1 MRIIYKNS
9 SEYITNNEPRFFA
22 QFSMKEIAI
31 DDYALFAAYDDQYL
45 YLIWEMI
52 NMSDGLVDSDF
63 PIFQGNLLIYN
74 LAILIF

>member
-1 MRIIYKNS
+1 MKN
-9 SEYITNNEPRFFA
+9 
-22 QFSMKEIAI
+22 
-31 DDYALFAAYDDQYL
+31 AYTVKYYTENYYSNMYVFYFKQ